1 MYWYI
6 CTTDAGHSC
15 LVSSQASTKI
25 FFIGIQDFSRIHG
38 FIPMNA
44 SHHGKLWRASLK
56 RLFGNCSHEH
66 ICVWISNISL
76 DYGTQ
81 FWVRDITRCRW
92 TLAEGAWCEMGGWQM
107 ARIILL
113 PTPPQRSHNRDHSI
127 RIFSVILLQQATE
140 GPLLVCLER

>member
-6 CTTDAGHSC
+6 CATDAGHSC

-66 ICVWISNISL
+66 IYVYEYRIYRWITVRSFESAISL
-76 DYGTQ
+76 AAVELLPRAPDA
-81 FWVRDITRCRW
+81 RW
-92 TLAEGAWCEMGGWQM
+92 AGDNWQELFSFPHLHSGHTTE
-107 ARIILL
+107 IIL
-113 PTPPQRSHNRDHSI
+113 
-127 RIFSVILLQQATE
+127 
-140 GPLLVCLER
+140 